1 MTDERL
7 KIVKYI
13 NDPVYGGIGITQL
26 ELDLISTPVFQRL
39 RGLKQVARLNFIF
52 PSAEHSRYVHSIGVL
67 YIMSLMTEQ
76 LEKQGMLDPE
86 DVVKMRVAAL
96 LHDIGHYPLSHL
108 GEAVYSYCMDR
119 EGETEKKPLYYMASF
134 HSKSADHEYLGKYIV
149 THNLELRSILEKY
162 GLDPE
167 EIGEIFTGECGA
179 RNMVYTQLI
188 HSSLDA
194 DRLDYMLRDSYQTGV
209 KYGMVNLQYLVRLL
223 MVVED
228 PSLRGNN
235 KVLAFNKKGQYVVEH
250 FLMSRYFYYS
260 QVIFHK
266 TNVAFEGMV
275 KCMYI
280 RLVQSGHFL
289 YQSLEEI
296 QESINDE
303 KFLSFNDSFLET
315 AAKEYYDH
323 TEDEEFK
330 RLYVMFRDRIRPK
343 VIFEMKDMY
352 ENSPSQEFSVLKYE
366 LQKNPDKISAG
377 NRRLFYGQI
386 SFFQVYC
393 SQEQQILHFVMS
405 VISNSDFC

>member
-1 MTDERL
+1 
-7 KIVKYI
+7 
-13 NDPVYGGIGITQL
+13 
-26 ELDLISTPVFQRL
+26 
-39 RGLKQVARLNFIF
+39 
-52 PSAEHSRYVHSIGVL
+52 
-67 YIMSLMTEQ
+67 
-76 LEKQGMLDPE
+76 MLF
-86 DVVKMRVAAL
+86 R
-96 LHDIGHYPLSHL
+96 S
-108 GEAVYSYCMDR
+108 
-119 EGETEKKPLYYMASF
+119 

-296 QESINDE
+296 QEDRKS
-303 KFLSFNDSFLET
+303 T
-315 AAKEYYDH
+315 
-323 TEDEEFK
+323 
-330 RLYVMFRDRIRPK
+330 RL
-343 VIFEMKDMY
+343 
-352 ENSPSQEFSVLKYE
+352 NSSHKHRSRMPS
-366 LQKNPDKISAG
+366 SA
-377 NRRLFYGQI
+377 
-386 SFFQVYC
+386 
-393 SQEQQILHFVMS
+393 
-405 VISNSDFC
+405 

>member
-149 THNLELRSILEKY
+149 THNLELRSH
-162 GLDPE
+162 
-167 EIGEIFTGECGA
+167 IFYS
-179 RNMVYTQLI
+179 R
-188 HSSLDA
+188 
-194 DRLDYMLRDSYQTGV
+194 
-209 KYGMVNLQYLVRLL
+209 
-223 MVVED
+223 
-228 PSLRGNN
+228 
-235 KVLAFNKKGQYVVEH
+235 KK
-250 FLMSRYFYYS
+250 S
-260 QVIFHK
+260 
-266 TNVAFEGMV
+266 T
-275 KCMYI
+275 
-280 RLVQSGHFL
+280 
-289 YQSLEEI
+289 
-296 QESINDE
+296 
-303 KFLSFNDSFLET
+303 
-315 AAKEYYDH
+315 
-323 TEDEEFK
+323 
-330 RLYVMFRDRIRPK
+330 
-343 VIFEMKDMY
+343 
-352 ENSPSQEFSVLKYE
+352 
-366 LQKNPDKISAG
+366 
-377 NRRLFYGQI
+377 
-386 SFFQVYC
+386 
-393 SQEQQILHFVMS
+393 
-405 VISNSDFC
+405 